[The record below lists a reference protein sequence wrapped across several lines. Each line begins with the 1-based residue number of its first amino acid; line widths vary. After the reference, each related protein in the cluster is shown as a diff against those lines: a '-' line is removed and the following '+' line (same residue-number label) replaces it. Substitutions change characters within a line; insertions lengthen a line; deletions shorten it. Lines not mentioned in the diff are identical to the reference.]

1 MEKMIIETMKIVFQ
15 AIIVSGILG
24 YFFLNREERLKKT
37 IEAEFKKRDTY
48 FNAQFDYK
56 RRALE
61 ELLAPIMMQLKRS
74 SITLTTYEANDHYR
88 ENIFKQCNETIRNL
102 LLEKGYLIPPDLQSE
117 AGDFLKHYDG
127 WLQHH
132 HQLRKVDK
140 DMDKSFVFT
149 HDFPHAAEKA
159 FCQKYAQYRNELK
172 IDETM
177 ELHQ

>member
-1 MEKMIIETMKIVFQ
+1 MIIETIKVVFQ
-15 AIIVSGILG
+15 AIMVSGILG

-37 IEAEFKKRDTY
+37 IEAEFKKRDTF

-61 ELLAPIMMQLKRS
+61 ELLGPIMMQLKRS
-74 SITLTTYEANDHYR
+74 SIAFTSYKANDHYR
-88 ENIFKQCNETIRNL
+88 ESIFKQCNEAIRDL

-117 AGDFLKHYDG
+117 AGDFLQHYDG

-132 HQLRKVDK
+132 HQLREVDK
-140 DMDKSFVFT
+140 DMDKPFVFT
-149 HDFPHAAEKA
+149 HDFPRTAEKA
-159 FCQKYAQYRNELK
+159 FNKKYMLYRNELK

-177 ELHQ
+177 EFHQ